1 MAGES
6 AQGTS
11 FSFGGSTYLVTRV
24 SVSQSKPIPRRNK
37 ISVATLAT
45 DINTT
50 EPWIYG
56 FLPIPEDAEK
66 TVEVEYLG
74 GTVIEVGA
82 SGSISTSLGGGG
94 SATCVSSSINA
105 TVGDLIRG
113 TATFR
118 IA

>member
-6 AQGTS
+6 AQGTT
-11 FSFGGSTYLVTRV
+11 FSFGGSSYSATRV
-24 SVSQSKPIPRRNK
+24 SVSQSQPIALRNK
-37 ISVATLAT
+37 ISVATLSTSETAV
-45 DINTT
+45 
-50 EPWIYG
+50 EPFVYG
-56 FLPIPEDAEK
+56 FYPFPQDAEK

-74 GTVIEVGA
+74 GSVIAVGS
-82 SGSISTSLGGGG
+82 SGVVATSLGGGG
-94 SATCVSSSINA
+94 NATCVSSSINA